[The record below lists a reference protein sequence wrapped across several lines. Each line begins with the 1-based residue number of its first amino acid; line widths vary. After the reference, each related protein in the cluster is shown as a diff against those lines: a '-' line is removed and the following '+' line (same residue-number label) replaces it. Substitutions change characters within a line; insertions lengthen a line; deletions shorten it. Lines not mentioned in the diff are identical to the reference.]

1 MAIQGATVLLAQD
14 AVNKQM
20 QAQLLAQ
27 ENANKLLQRQIQLL
41 TQQMQ
46 TFMNNQNQ
54 TDKLN
59 LIYSKT

>member
-1 MAIQGATVLLAQD
+1 
-14 AVNKQM
+14 M

>member
-1 MAIQGATVLLAQD
+1 
-14 AVNKQM
+14 M

-41 TQQMQ
+41 TQQIQ

-54 TDKLN
+54 TAKLN
-59 LIYSKT
+59 LIYSQT